1 MIMPLKGVLMLH
13 KMNLGKRL
21 KELLGLG
28 KRDQGFFEELE
39 EILLQAD
46 VGPQVAMELSD
57 ELRLAITQEK
67 LKTADEFVLEL
78 KKILRTLIKTVHVGY
93 EPGKLNIFL
102 VLGVNGVGKT
112 TSIAKLAHY
121 LQGRAG
127 SPEVM
132 FSAADTFRAA
142 AIDQLKLWGE
152 RLHVKVI
159 HQAPGADPGAV
170 VFDSIDSALARK
182 AGVLLIDTSG
192 RMHNKE
198 NLVRELVKIDKVIS
212 AKLAYNRYHKLLI
225 IDATTGQNA
234 LRQAEVFNQALS
246 LDSVMLAKY
255 DSAAKGG
262 MVVALCK
269 QLGLGFSFMGT
280 GERPKDLLPFN
291 ADDYTDTLLGG

>member
-1 MIMPLKGVLMLH
+1 MPLKGVQMSH

-28 KRDQGFFEELE
+28 KRDEGFFDELE

-57 ELRLAITQEK
+57 ELRQAIKQER
-67 LKTADEFVLEL
+67 LKTADEFIAEL
-78 KKILRTLIKTVHVGY
+78 KKILQTLIKTVRVDY
-93 EPGKLNIFL
+93 QPGKLNIFL

-127 SPEVM
+127 PAEVM
-132 FSAADTFRAA
+132 LSAADTFRAA
-142 AIDQLKLWGE
+142 AVDQLKIWGE
-152 RLHVKVI
+152 RLHARVI

-198 NLVRELVKIDKVIS
+198 HLVRELVKIDKIITG
-212 AKLAYNRYHKLLI
+212 KLAQNRYHRLLI

-234 LRQAEVFNQALS
+234 LRQAEVFNQSLA
-246 LDSVMLAKY
+246 LDSVLLAKY

-269 QLGLGFSFMGT
+269 QLGLGFSFIGT
-280 GERPKDLLPFN
+280 GEKPEDLSPFDAN
-291 ADDYTDTLLGG
+291 EYIDALLGG